1 VAWDKGSV
9 SVIVPIAQLLAAAWC
24 FALPGWL
31 LALQL
36 DEDWAPAVRVVVGVC
51 VGLLAVPMI
60 CFVVAWL
67 LGTNIR
73 PPLVLAVGTALN
85 AAGGLAWW
93 LRRRRA

>member
-1 VAWDKGSV
+1 M
-9 SVIVPIAQLLAAAWC
+9 PLLQLLAVAWC

-36 DEDWAPAVRVVVGVC
+36 DEDWSPPVRLVVGFS
-51 VGLLAVPMI
+51 VGVLAVPMI

-73 PPLVLAVGTALN
+73 PPLVLAIGTVLN
-85 AAGGLAWW
+85 AAGGLTWW
-93 LRRRRA
+93 LRRGRAWPRR

>member
-1 VAWDKGSV
+1 MSV
-9 SVIVPIAQLLAAAWC
+9 VVPLVQLLAVAWC

-36 DEDWAPAVRVVVGVC
+36 DEDWSPAVRGVVGFS
-51 VGLLAVPMI
+51 VGVLAVPMI

-73 PPLVLAVGTALN
+73 PALVLTVGTTLN
-85 AAGGLAWW
+85 GAGGLAWW